1 LIFDDSNR
9 ISNQASNKGGET
21 KVKRRTI
28 LVVTV
33 ALLMVL
39 SASSIIAI
47 SQAWWKPKPEYVG
60 FDLKVI
66 YGPVTITY
74 VDASGAP
81 ELVIVEH
88 IIETAVECTVAIDDK
103 VYSYP
108 DDFDI
113 SVTHH
118 VELNA
123 LTGNG
128 LVRTVG
134 TFTFKLPGKP
144 TLTYWGVARITGL
157 WQTPE
162 GTLINPQ
169 DFRGQGE
176 FQLSGTKLFNR
187 VEGFGLGDTVFN
199 PPEYTNQYVHQ
210 IGFIKAWPL

>member
-1 LIFDDSNR
+1 
-9 ISNQASNKGGET
+9 
-21 KVKRRTI
+21 VKRRTI
-28 LVVTV
+28 LIVTV

-60 FDLKVI
+60 YDLKVV
-66 YGPVTITY
+66 YGPVTVTS

-88 IIETAVECTVAIDDK
+88 IIETAVECTLTMDDK

-108 DDFDI
+108 DDFSI
-113 SVTHH
+113 SVAHH

-123 LTGNG
+123 LSGNG

-134 TFTFKLPGKP
+134 TFTFKMPGKP

-162 GTLINPQ
+162 GTLVNPQ

-176 FQLSGTKLFNR
+176 FQLSGTKLFNK
-187 VEGFGLGDTVFN
+187 VEGFGLGDTIFN

-210 IGFIKAWPL
+210 IGFIKGWPL